1 VAGIDIR
8 WEGLV
13 GDRAVVELHQRWVM
27 SSRIEPAWPV
37 EHGYIVEVQGDPMLR
52 LKLDIWPDQEDLASM
67 TTEDFHGIGMTITGL
82 PVVNAIPA
90 VCAATPGIRTYAELP
105 VITGVLA

>member
-1 VAGIDIR
+1 
-8 WEGLV
+8 
-13 GDRAVVELHQRWVM
+13 
-27 SSRIEPAWPV
+27 
-37 EHGYIVEVQGDPMLR
+37 MLR